1 MADGGKRVNKNA
13 CIIVICCFQA
23 HKILA
28 FLRKEKKK
36 TYEAPTSGFKK

>member
-23 HKILA
+23 HKIFG
-28 FLRKEKKK
+28 FLKEEKK